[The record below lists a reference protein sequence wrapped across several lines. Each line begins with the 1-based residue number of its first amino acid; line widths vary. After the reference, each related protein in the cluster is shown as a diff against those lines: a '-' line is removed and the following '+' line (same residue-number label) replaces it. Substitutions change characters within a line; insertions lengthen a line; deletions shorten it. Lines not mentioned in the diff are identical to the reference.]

1 MVNIQSKEVLAR
13 LLATENITVV
23 HQNTQTA
30 SFNVK
35 DRILTLPLWDDMQNY
50 TYDHLVGHEVAH
62 ALYTDGE
69 EWMTAAKEGG
79 NGFQSFLNVVEDAR
93 IEKLIQR
100 RYPGLRKP
108 FIKSYKKMLADGF
121 FGKDENE
128 INSFK
133 LIDRLNVFF
142 KCGQT
147 VGVQFDQEENAWIRE
162 IEKVE
167 TFEEVVD
174 IAKRLYGKAVE
185 EQEQE
190 QEAISQAMAQIQSE
204 DYGDEEESSNDSE
217 YGSDQNTG
225 SETNMASEGDD
236 EEETSPYERTSEK
249 DDQIDLNNQK
259 GSGAS
264 SNDDPDTSGEQKPDT
279 SSGHEGGTDWAGPES
294 ITDKNLS
301 DNITKEFG
309 GDPNTTFVNINL
321 NLKKNLYTD
330 RIVDYKKVLAEFDEY
345 TDAISFGQKKFK
357 QFQINNKKTINYLV
371 KEFEMKK
378 KAAEYKRATVSKTGV
393 LDTLK
398 MNNYMFSDDVFK
410 KMTVV
415 PEGKSHGLMM
425 FVDWSGSMN
434 DQLKHTIDQLLNL
447 VMFCKQVQIPF
458 EVYAFSDKFASRG
471 KGDSHDKFINHQL
484 FAINDASLQDEFRL
498 LELFSSKMSRTE
510 FQTMASGIIAV
521 SNYWDNRYDPYT
533 EYYNIPHSMW
543 LGGTPLDDAIL
554 SAFVLHDIFKNNY
567 RLDIVNTVFL
577 SDGASHALDY
587 QSTYKN
593 SYGQDTGQ
601 KCTKRVS
608 FQGYWEAK
616 TLCYITNPVLKK
628 RYRFDNKKPATP
640 QLLKMLREHTGSNVI
655 GFHILPSRKPQAMR
669 EIPTSG
675 LDWQQREQL
684 WDNMRK
690 DKFCLIPE
698 YGYSAYFG
706 VLGGKNLATSNGAI
720 EVADDASKA
729 VIRTAF
735 KKANSGRKTSR
746 IMLSKFIDIV
756 A

>member
-108 FIKSYKKMLADGF
+108 FIQSYKKMLADGF
-121 FGKDENE
+121 FGKDEHE

-147 VGVQFDQEENAWIRE
+147 VGVQFDQEEKAWIRE

-190 QEAISQAMAQIQSE
+190 QEIMSQAMAQMQSE
-204 DYGDEEESSNDSE
+204 DYGDEGTSDDSE
-217 YGSDQNTG
+217 YDLCENTG

-236 EEETSPYERTSEK
+236 EEEIGSSEGTSEK
-249 DDQIDLNNQK
+249 DDQEDLNDQN
-259 GSGAS
+259 GSGTS
-264 SNDDPDTSGEQKPDT
+264 SNDDPDASGEQKSDT
-279 SSGHEGGTDWAGPES
+279 ASGHEGGTDWSGPEA
-294 ITDKNLS
+294 ITDKSLS
-301 DNITKEFG
+301 ENISKEFG
-309 GDPNTTFVNINL
+309 GDPNVKFVNVNL
-321 NLKKNLYTD
+321 NLKKSLYTD
-330 RIVDYKKVLAEFDEY
+330 RIVGYKKVMAEFDEFA
-345 TDAISFGQKKFK
+345 DAINYGAKAFK
-357 QFQINNKKTINYLV
+357 QFQVNNKKTINYLV

-425 FVDWSGSMN
+425 FVDWSGSMS

-458 EVYAFSDKFASRG
+458 QVYAFSDKFASRG
-471 KGDSHDKFINHQL
+471 KGDSYNKFINHKL

-521 SNYWDNRYDPYT
+521 GSYWDNRYDATT
-533 EYYNIPHSMW
+533 EHYNIPYSLW

-587 QSTYKN
+587 QSTYEN

-601 KCTKRVS
+601 KCTKRLS
-608 FQGYWEAK
+608 FRGYWEAK

-669 EIPTSG
+669 EIPTSD
-675 LDWQQREQL
+675 LNWQQREQL
-684 WDNMRK
+684 WDNMKK

-698 YGYSAYFG
+698 YGYNAYFG

-729 VIRTAF
+729 VIRAAF

>member
-69 EWMTAAKEGG
+69 KWITAAEEGG
-79 NGFQSFLNVVEDAR
+79 NGFQTFLNVVEDAR

-108 FIKSYKKMLADGF
+108 FIQSYKKMLADGF
-121 FGKDENE
+121 FGKDEDE

-147 VGVQFDQEENAWIRE
+147 VGVQFDQEEKAWIRE
-162 IEKVE
+162 IEKAE

-190 QEAISQAMAQIQSE
+190 QEIMSQAMAQMQSE
-204 DYGDEEESSNDSE
+204 DYGDEENSDDSE
-217 YGSDQNTG
+217 YDLCENTG

-236 EEETSPYERTSEK
+236 EEEIGSSEGTSEK
-249 DDQIDLNNQK
+249 DDQEDLNDQN
-259 GSGAS
+259 GSGTS
-264 SNDDPDTSGEQKPDT
+264 SNDDPDASGEQKSDT
-279 SSGHEGGTDWAGPES
+279 ASGHEGGTDWSGPEA
-294 ITDKNLS
+294 ITDKSLS
-301 DNITKEFG
+301 ENISKEFG
-309 GDPNTTFVNINL
+309 GDPNVKFVNVNL
-321 NLKKNLYTD
+321 NLKKSLYTD
-330 RIVDYKKVLAEFDEY
+330 RIVGYKKVMAEFDEFA
-345 TDAISFGQKKFK
+345 DAINYGAKAFK
-357 QFQINNKKTINYLV
+357 QFQVNNKKTINYLV

-425 FVDWSGSMN
+425 FIDWSGSMS
-434 DQLKHTIDQLLNL
+434 DQLNHTVDQLLNL

-458 EVYAFSDKFASRG
+458 EVYAFSDRFAGHG
-471 KGDSHDKFINHQL
+471 KDDKHDKFCSEKL
-484 FAINDASLQDEFRL
+484 FKPNDASLQNDFRL
-498 LELFSSKMSRTE
+498 LELFSSKMSRAE
-510 FQTMASGIIAV
+510 FQTMAAGIIAIG
-521 SNYWDNRYDPYT
+521 SYWDNRYNSNTYH
-533 EYYNIPHSMW
+533 YNIPNSMW

-554 SAFVLHDIFKNNY
+554 STFALHDIFKNDY

-577 SDGASHALDY
+577 TDGCSHPLEY
-587 QSTYKN
+587 QSTEYEDRIFSKRLSFR
-593 SYGQDTGQ
+593 SY
-601 KCTKRVS
+601 
-608 FQGYWEAK
+608 YEAK
-616 TLCYITNPVLKK
+616 TVCYITNPVLKK
-628 RYRFDNKKPATP
+628 RYRFDNSKPATP

-655 GFHILPSRKPQAMR
+655 GFHILPSRKPSALR
-669 EIPTSG
+669 EIPTFD
-675 LDWQQREQL
+675 LDWQQREKL
-684 WDNMRK
+684 WDNMKK
-690 DKFCLIPE
+690 DKFCLIPD
-698 YGYSAYFG
+698 YGYSIYFG
-706 VLGGKNLATSNGAI
+706 ILGGKNLATSNGAI
-720 EVADDASKA
+720 EVSDNATKA
-729 VIRTAF
+729 NIRTAF
-735 KKANSGRKTSR
+735 KKANAGRKTSR